1 MPIFSTLERRN
12 FYGKESTRAAIPLY
26 DVGTRPMNFSEIAF
40 LVLIALVLFGPRR
53 LPEIAREM
61 GKFLAE
67 FKRYSNDFQ
76 SQIHQEI
83 NKLELEEAAKGVK
96 DSVKEGVDLS
106 EEHNSIASA
115 ISRLTERVKT
125 TIPQDYDA

>member
-1 MPIFSTLERRN
+1 MI
-12 FYGKESTRAAIPLY
+12 
-26 DVGTRPMNFSEIAF
+26 VVHPMNLGFTEVAF

-61 GKFLAE
+61 GRFMAE
-67 FKRYSNDFQ
+67 FKRASSDFQ
-76 SQIHQEI
+76 NQIHQEI
-83 NKLELEEAAKGVK
+83 NKLELEETAKGVK